1 MYSSRNAVLAV
12 CVTLLVSVWSLAAV
26 PPVSAAPGGGF
37 GAETYDQQAGDVVAV
52 DLSVPAGSTS
62 TLSVAGP
69 AYRAEATVVDVDD
82 DGLVVVRLNTFT
94 AGWLSTERTAY
105 DAVDADRVA
114 HVVRE
119 SPRRSAPLATGPY
132 TLELRGPV
140 EDRARLDLAAAT
152 FDAAVPA
159 VAPRDAHPAG
169 PADVATLT
177 PNGTVAAG
185 DWAVVTFHASGLGGV
200 ARVDDAP
207 ASNLV
212 YATESAPGT
221 QSTHVVRHPLA
232 SNGTPTTVTLDYDA
246 GDGGVPSDLV
256 GVTRETLTV
265 GYDRDGD
272 GVVDVDLAPAVSR
285 VTLPREGHIAVSFV
299 DAPPAAAGDTLVVR
313 LPVTNPDHSGADA
326 VAVTVDG
333 RRTVGEVEYGLV
345 GSGALGNGLDLR
357 LASHR
362 AAGDVDDTR
371 PVSPAVHEVFV
382 DDTGDTL
389 SVVFDTRVLERGT
402 YAATLSLTPA
412 NPRVSTVRTLTTTF
426 TVVERR
432 TTLVSPSSSFG
443 VGASTVPVEVATTL
457 APGTELT
464 LHVSSTSTSNVLQV
478 YVLTVDVD
486 RTAAVDVTL
495 SERLVDEEVR
505 FVVREDGRPVAGPH
519 VGRPT

>member
-1 MYSSRNAVLAV
+1 
-12 CVTLLVSVWSLAAV
+12 
-26 PPVSAAPGGGF
+26 
-37 GAETYDQQAGDVVAV
+37 
-52 DLSVPAGSTS
+52 
-62 TLSVAGP
+62 
-69 AYRAEATVVDVDD
+69 
-82 DGLVVVRLNTFT
+82 
-94 AGWLSTERTAY
+94 
-105 DAVDADRVA
+105 
-114 HVVRE
+114 
-119 SPRRSAPLATGPY
+119 
-132 TLELRGPV
+132 
-140 EDRARLDLAAAT
+140 
-152 FDAAVPA
+152 
-159 VAPRDAHPAG
+159 
-169 PADVATLT
+169 
-177 PNGTVAAG
+177 
-185 DWAVVTFHASGLGGV
+185 
-200 ARVDDAP
+200 
-207 ASNLV
+207 
-212 YATESAPGT
+212 
-221 QSTHVVRHPLA
+221 
-232 SNGTPTTVTLDYDA
+232 VTLDYDA